1 MFTCG
6 KTAFPDLTSSKEKM
20 MESENQWY
28 CEDASE
34 NDEEIEK
41 LEAEIHETKSLLRT
55 LSSDEELFFF

>member
-1 MFTCG
+1 
-6 KTAFPDLTSSKEKM
+6 